1 VKGCYWDLKSVRLT
15 SKDYLKVTNWA
26 PKKAGCWAPRWA
38 KTTAGC
44 SAPMRVDYSVVS
56 WVRVME
62 HHLGPLTMMGL
73 MKDYS
78 RDLKKVVNLE
88 LQIYLVMMKAAL
100 IWKVTRTVDLT
111 T

>member
-1 VKGCYWDLKSVRLT
+1 MLFIKLENLLYD
-15 SKDYLKVTNWA
+15 NA
-26 PKKAGCWAPRWA
+26 
-38 KTTAGC
+38 
-44 SAPMRVDYSVVS
+44 
-56 WVRVME
+56 
-62 HHLGPLTMMGL
+62 HLTMMGL

>member
-1 VKGCYWDLKSVRLT
+1 
-15 SKDYLKVTNWA
+15 
-26 PKKAGCWAPRWA
+26 
-38 KTTAGC
+38 
-44 SAPMRVDYSVVS
+44 
-56 WVRVME
+56 
-62 HHLGPLTMMGL
+62 MMGL